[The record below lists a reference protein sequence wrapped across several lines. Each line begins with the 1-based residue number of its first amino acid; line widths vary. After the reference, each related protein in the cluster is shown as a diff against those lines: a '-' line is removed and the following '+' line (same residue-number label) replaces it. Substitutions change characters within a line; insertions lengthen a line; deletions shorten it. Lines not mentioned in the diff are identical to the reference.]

1 MMISSCFF
9 FFFFFKFWFF
19 GLLEGE
25 GGGSRGLEGKRHKV
39 AQNENYK
46 LHLSHFLVHIQEF
59 SSFFKNSGFL
69 GFYGEVGEGRGVMGC
84 KRAKNDP

>member
-1 MMISSCFF
+1 ML

-25 GGGSRGLEGKRHKV
+25 GGGSGGLEGKRHKV
-39 AQNENYK
+39 AQNEKYK
-46 LHLSHFLVHIQEF
+46 
-59 SSFFKNSGFL
+59 
-69 GFYGEVGEGRGVMGC
+69 FYGGAGEGGGGVTGC